1 MMTDIKSKI
10 YKILNSEQIWVI
22 VSIMTIQISIFRPV
36 NDVDNMINAYITNGL
51 YQETAQT
58 WNIYSGVQLQYLIGT
73 LHRHFEH
80 INFYIVITWLAAGQ
94 QVCILNYWVQS
105 RLRASTRIKHI
116 IYLIEIAV
124 VGSLLQ
130 VLNMN
135 YTVQSAFSMCIQM
148 VCMDIYLQK
157 SKNKQR
163 IAWLVMQVLYQ
174 IYGIQLRVKQ
184 GLLIIPYL
192 GICILLNLTRSKR
205 QAKEI
210 FCIVLPLILGMTQ
223 LAPDIY
229 LIKNN
234 ADYADQYYYDKYR
247 AYFQDYSNDYGS
259 YVQAQAGLWVLD
271 DIDSIN
277 RQTLEDE
284 SKVSVQQHVVENAI
298 NGLILGAFNVS
309 WISQAAIIALALCLK
324 PKYINKETR
333 ILNLCND
340 IGTIIIFSYFLFSG
354 RYFGGL
360 GRVWLCIAF
369 AFVVT
374 RLLILNDEQIDK
386 YIQIRNYSAAV
397 VIAVS
402 IICYSLMQQIYTNIH
417 SQCIQTYK
425 QIYIDEVLYDDS
437 NIVYGQ
443 FEAAD
448 LQADQLSN
456 DKYII
461 YKEIGSTRYGM
472 MQFKDSQIYNDKIY
486 DKILSGEYKIALYDS
501 STEILDVLHI
511 RYRNNNQQDVQFKLV
526 GSQDGRN
533 YYEIDKQIQH

>member
-10 YKILNSEQIWVI
+10 YKILNSEHIWVI
-22 VSIMTIQISIFRPV
+22 VSIIIIQISIFRPV

-94 QVCILNYWVQS
+94 QVCILNYWIQS

-135 YTVQSAFSMCIQM
+135 YTVQQAFSMCLQM
-148 VCMDIYLQK
+148 ICMDLYLQK
-157 SKNKQR
+157 SKNKQN
-163 IAWLVMQVLYQ
+163 ITWVLMQVLYQ

-210 FCIVLPLILGMTQ
+210 FCIVLPLILGMAQ

-234 ADYADQYYYDKYR
+234 VDYADQYYYDKYR

-277 RQTLEDE
+277 RQTLENE
-284 SKVSVQQHVVENAI
+284 SKVLVQQHVVENAI
-298 NGLILGAFNVS
+298 KGLILGAFNVS
-309 WISQAAIIALALCLK
+309 WISQAAIVAIAMCLK
-324 PKYINKETR
+324 PKCINKK
-333 ILNLCND
+333 IGLLNLFNNV
-340 IGTIIIFSYFLFSG
+340 GTIIIFLYFLFSG

-360 GRVWLCIAF
+360 GRVWLCIAL

-374 RLLILNDEQIDK
+374 RLLIINDEQMGI
-386 YIQIRNYSAAV
+386 YLQVRNYNVAV
-397 VIAVS
+397 VMTVGIL
-402 IICYSLMQQIYTNIH
+402 CYSLMQQVYINIH
-417 SQCIQTYK
+417 SQCVQTYK
-425 QIYIDEVLYDDS
+425 QIYIDKVLYDNS

-456 DKYII
+456 GKYII

-472 MQFKDSQIYNDKIY
+472 MQFRDSQVYKDNMY
-486 DKILSGEYKIALYDS
+486 DKILSGEYEIALYNNHAD
-501 STEILDVLHI
+501 ILNVLCI
-511 RYRNNNQQDVQFKLV
+511 RYRNNNKQDIKFKLV
-526 GSQDGRN
+526 NSQDGRN
-533 YYEIDKQIQH
+533 YYEIDKQV